1 MRLKPKEKRKKRKR
15 IFDCFMMLYFLSD
28 WKHWSS
34 SSDSC
39 SEGQVC
45 CAMEPLYVLS
55 LSLLVKYPDSSLG
68 QLCVDS
74 NLEGSRLYITGSGVL
89 FQHIE

>member
-1 MRLKPKEKRKKRKR
+1 M
-15 IFDCFMMLYFLSD
+15 YFLLD
-28 WKHWSS
+28 GKDRSS

-39 SEGQVC
+39 SEDQMCSVV
-45 CAMEPLYVLS
+45 EPLYVLS

-74 NLEGSRLYITGSGVL
+74 NLEGNRLHITGTGVL
-89 FQHIE
+89 FQHVE